1 MRHAGRGIGYLTLV
15 SLVAA
20 GAGIPRAMAQGLDGR
35 VTVRVADPTGG
46 GVPATVELLARSPE
60 FLATARADAEGSAV
74 FRRVPLGTYLVVVR
88 SPGFSTAERLVEITS
103 AVPELIEISLQV
115 APVEGSITVTSS
127 PPLFEPLRP
136 SQGTRAGREALDRA
150 MATGLGRSTIDVVT
164 TMPGWLLEANAVLHP
179 RGSEYDTQ
187 YVIDGMPLYDN
198 RSIAFAPAFENS
210 EFEAVSVLTAGIPAE
225 YGRRLGGV
233 IALDTRRNPGQ
244 GHYSS
249 VTLSSG
255 TYGTRIGSLT
265 QQYARRGTEFA
276 IGVQGGATDRYLDP
290 PSVENFTNRASSGGG
305 NLRFA
310 RDLTARDRFTAYA
323 RTNRTGFLVPN
334 DLVQQ
339 AAGQRQDRRTR
350 ETAGQIHYQRAVR
363 SSVLVSA
370 RAMVRDLASALWSN
384 KLATPVW
391 VRQGRGFREGAFVG
405 DVTYSGERHTVK
417 AGGDVRINWVRERFA
432 LADAGDFPAVDLD
445 FRDRRRSL
453 EASAFV
459 QDQIRFRNFSLS
471 AGLRLDRY
479 ELLVEDTAL
488 SPRLAA
494 SYFVP
499 GIALQVFASY
509 DRIFQPPPIENL
521 LLSSSATGLG
531 LDQVEGSLPVP
542 ASRAH
547 FFEVGVRKPLVD
559 AVRLEAKH
567 FWRSFR
573 NPIDD
578 DVFLNT
584 GLSFPITFD
593 SARIKG
599 TEARLELPASRGI
612 TAVLSYSNLL
622 GLTRSPVTGGLFIEG
637 GEAEELR
644 DVATEFPISQDQRN
658 TVAAM
663 VRFELHPRVWVA
675 AGTRYGSGLPIELE
689 DDDDDDDDEDG
700 DDGDGDDEEDSGTLE
715 QPIAQAILDQVNFAR
730 SRVRPNFSLD
740 FSIGTR
746 VWGRGARRSASVQ
759 LDVRNV
765 TDRLNVINFSGLFS
779 GTALAPGRQATV
791 QLRLRF

>member
-1 MRHAGRGIGYLTLV
+1 MRRVRRVLRHLWLV

-20 GAGIPRAMAQGLDGR
+20 AVYAQGMDGR
-35 VTVRVADPTGG
+35 VTVRISDPAGG
-46 GVPATVELLARSPE
+46 GVPATVELSARSPE
-60 FLATARADAEGSAV
+60 FFARSIADATGLAV
-74 FRRVPLGTYLVVVR
+74 FRRVPPGTYLVVIQA
-88 SPGFSTAERLVEITS
+88 PGFSPAERRVEISS
-103 AVPELIEISLQV
+103 AVPESIAVSLEV
-115 APVEGSITVTSS
+115 APVEGSVTVVSA

-136 SQGTRAGREALDRA
+136 SQGTRSGREALDRA
-150 MATGLGRSTIDVVT
+150 IATSLGRSTIDVVT

-187 YVIDGMPLYDN
+187 YVIDGMPLYEN

-210 EFEAVSVLTAGIPAE
+210 EFEAVTVLTAGIPAE

-244 GHYSS
+244 GHHASM
-249 VTLSSG
+249 TLASG
-255 TYGTRIGSLT
+255 SYGTRIGSFRH
-265 QQYARRGTEFA
+265 QFARRRTELA

-290 PSVENFTNRASSGGG
+290 PSVENFTNKASSGGG
-305 NLRFA
+305 NFRFA

-339 AAGQRQDRRTR
+339 AAGQRQDRRAR
-350 ETAGQIHYQRAVR
+350 ETAGQVHYQGAVR
-363 SSVLVSA
+363 SSVLVSV
-370 RAMVRDLASALWSN
+370 RAMVRELTSALWSN
-384 KLATPVW
+384 EQSTPVW
-391 VRQGRGFREGAFVG
+391 VQQARGFRDGAFMG
-405 DVTYSGERHTVK
+405 DVTFNGERHTVK
-417 AGGDVRINWVRERFA
+417 AGGDLRINWVRERFA
-432 LADAGDFPAVDLD
+432 LSESGVLPAVDLD

-459 QDQIRFRNFSLS
+459 QDQMRFRNFSLS
-471 AGLRLDRY
+471 AGMRLDRY
-479 ELLVEDTAL
+479 ELLVEDTAF
-488 SPRLAA
+488 SPRVAA
-494 SYFVP
+494 SYFIP
-499 GIALQVFASY
+499 RIDLQIYASY

-521 LLSSSATGLG
+521 LLSSSAPGLG

-547 FFEVGVRKPLVD
+547 FFEVGVRKPLLD
-559 AVRLEAKH
+559 TVRFEAKH

-584 GLSFPITFD
+584 GLSFPITFA

-599 TEARLELPASRGI
+599 TEARLELPAWRGI
-612 TAVLSYSNLL
+612 TAVASYSNQL
-622 GLTRSPVTGGLFIEG
+622 GLTRSPVTGGLFIAG

-663 VRFELHPRVWVA
+663 VRFEIHPRLWVA

-689 DDDDDDDDEDG
+689 DDDDDEDEDG
-700 DDGDGDDEEDSGTLE
+700 DDADDDDERSEAVE
-715 QPIAQAILDQVNFAR
+715 QPIARAILDQVNFAR

-740 FSIGTR
+740 FSIGAR
-746 VWGRGARRSASVQ
+746 VWNRGPLRSATIQ
-759 LDVRNV
+759 FDVRNV

-791 QLRLRF
+791 QLRVRF

>member
-1 MRHAGRGIGYLTLV
+1 MRRVRRVLRHLWLV

-20 GAGIPRAMAQGLDGR
+20 AVYAQGMDGR
-35 VTVRVADPTGG
+35 VTVRISDPAGG
-46 GVPATVELLARSPE
+46 GVPATVELSARSPE
-60 FLATARADAEGSAV
+60 FFARSIADATGLAV
-74 FRRVPLGTYLVVVR
+74 FRRVPPGTYLVVIQA
-88 SPGFSTAERLVEITS
+88 PGFSPAERRVEISS
-103 AVPELIEISLQV
+103 AVPESIAVSLEV
-115 APVEGSITVTSS
+115 APVEGSVTVVSA

-136 SQGTRAGREALDRA
+136 SQGTRSGREALDRA
-150 MATGLGRSTIDVVT
+150 IATSLGRSTIDVVT

-187 YVIDGMPLYDN
+187 YVIDGMPLYEN

-210 EFEAVSVLTAGIPAE
+210 EFEAVTVLTAGIPAE

-244 GHYSS
+244 GHHASM
-249 VTLSSG
+249 TLASG
-255 TYGTRIGSLT
+255 SYGTRIGSFRHQL
-265 QQYARRGTEFA
+265 ARRRTELA

-290 PSVENFTNRASSGGG
+290 PSVENFTNKASSGGG
-305 NLRFA
+305 NFRFA

-339 AAGQRQDRRTR
+339 AAGQRQDRRAR
-350 ETAGQIHYQRAVR
+350 ETAGQVHYQGAVR

-370 RAMVRDLASALWSN
+370 RAMVRELTSALWSN
-384 KLATPVW
+384 EQSTPVW
-391 VRQGRGFREGAFVG
+391 VQQARGFRDGAFMG
-405 DVTYSGERHTVK
+405 DVTFNGEHHTVK
-417 AGGDVRINWVRERFA
+417 AGGDLRINWVRERFA
-432 LADAGDFPAVDLD
+432 LSESGGLPAVDLD

-459 QDQIRFRNFSLS
+459 QDQMRFRNFSLS
-471 AGLRLDRY
+471 AGMRLDRY
-479 ELLVEDTAL
+479 ELLVEDTAF
-488 SPRLAA
+488 SPRIAA
-494 SYFVP
+494 SYFIP
-499 GIALQVFASY
+499 RIDLQIYASY

-521 LLSSSATGLG
+521 LLSSSAPGLG

-559 AVRLEAKH
+559 TVRFEAKH

-584 GLSFPITFD
+584 GLSFPITFA

-599 TEARLELPASRGI
+599 TEARLELPVWRGI
-612 TAVLSYSNLL
+612 TAVASYSNQL
-622 GLTRSPVTGGLFIEG
+622 GLTRSPVTGGLFIAG

-663 VRFELHPRVWVA
+663 VRFEIHPRLWVA

-689 DDDDDDDDEDG
+689 DDDDDDDEDEDEDG
-700 DDGDGDDEEDSGTLE
+700 DDADDDDERSEAVE
-715 QPIAQAILDQVNFAR
+715 QPIARAILDQVNFAR

-740 FSIGTR
+740 FSIGAR
-746 VWGRGARRSASVQ
+746 VWNRGPLRSATIQ
-759 LDVRNV
+759 FDVRNV

-779 GTALAPGRQATV
+779 GTALAPGRQATL
-791 QLRLRF
+791 QLRVRF

>member
-1 MRHAGRGIGYLTLV
+1 MRRVRRVLRHASLV

-20 GAGIPRAMAQGLDGR
+20 AVYAQGMDGR
-35 VTVRVADPTGG
+35 VTVQISDPTGG
-46 GVPATVELLARSPE
+46 GVPATVELSARSPE
-60 FLATARADAEGSAV
+60 FFARSLADAEGSAV
-74 FRRVPLGTYLVVVR
+74 FRRVPPGTYLVVIQA
-88 SPGFSTAERLVEITS
+88 PGFSPAERRVEVSS
-103 AVPELIEISLQV
+103 AVPERIAVSLEV
-115 APVEGSITVTSS
+115 AAVEGSVTVSSS

-136 SQGTRAGREALDRA
+136 SQGTRSGREALDRA
-150 MATGLGRSTIDVVT
+150 IATGLGRSTIDIVT

-187 YVIDGMPLYDN
+187 YVMDGMPLYEN

-210 EFEAVSVLTAGIPAE
+210 EFEAVTVLTAGIPAE

-244 GHYSS
+244 GHHASM
-249 VTLSSG
+249 TLASG
-255 TYGTRIGSLT
+255 SYGTRIGSFRH
-265 QQYARRGTEFA
+265 QFARRGTELA
-276 IGVQGGATDRYLDP
+276 VGVQGGATDRYLDP
-290 PSVENFTNRASSGGG
+290 PSVENFTNKASSGGG
-305 NLRFA
+305 NFRFA

-339 AAGQRQDRRTR
+339 EAGQRQDRRAQ
-350 ETAGQIHYQRAVR
+350 ETAGQIHYQGAVR

-370 RAMVRDLASALWSN
+370 RAMVRDLTSALWSN
-384 KLATPVW
+384 ERSTPVW
-391 VRQGRGFREGAFVG
+391 VQQGRGFREGVFMG
-405 DVTYSGERHTVK
+405 DVTFNGERHTVK
-417 AGGDVRINWVRERFA
+417 AGGDLRINWVRERFA
-432 LADAGDFPAVDLD
+432 LSESGGPSAVDLD

-471 AGLRLDRY
+471 AGMRLDRY
-479 ELLVEDTAL
+479 ELLVEDTAF
-488 SPRLAA
+488 SPRVAA
-494 SYFVP
+494 GYFIP
-499 GIALQVFASY
+499 RIDLQIYASY

-521 LLSSSATGLG
+521 LLSSSAPGLG

-542 ASRAH
+542 ASRAN

-559 AVRLEAKH
+559 TMRLEAKH

-584 GLSFPITFD
+584 GLSFPITFA
-593 SARIKG
+593 SARIRG
-599 TEARLELPASRGI
+599 TEARLELPAWRGV
-612 TAVLSYSNLL
+612 TAVASFSNQL
-622 GLTRSPVTGGLFIEG
+622 GLTQSPVTGGLFIEG

-644 DVATEFPISQDQRN
+644 NVATEFPISQDQRN

-663 VRFELHPRVWVA
+663 VRFEIHPRLWVA
-675 AGTRYGSGLPIELE
+675 VGTRYGSGLPIELE
-689 DDDDDDDDEDG
+689 DDDEDDDNDDHDEDEDG
-700 DDGDGDDEEDSGTLE
+700 DDGDDDDDRSGMGE
-715 QPIAQAILDQVNFAR
+715 QPIARAILDQVNFAR

-740 FSIGTR
+740 FSVGAR
-746 VWGRGARRSASVQ
+746 VWNRSPRRSATIQ
-759 LDVRNV
+759 FDVRNV

-791 QLRLRF
+791 QLRVRL

>member
-1 MRHAGRGIGYLTLV
+1 MHKNGRG
-15 SLVAA
+15 S
-20 GAGIPRAMAQGLDGR
+20 
-35 VTVRVADPTGG
+35 
-46 GVPATVELLARSPE
+46 
-60 FLATARADAEGSAV
+60 
-74 FRRVPLGTYLVVVR
+74 
-88 SPGFSTAERLVEITS
+88 FSKSVC
-103 AVPELIEISLQV
+103 
-115 APVEGSITVTSS
+115 SS
-127 PPLFEPLRP
+127 DL
-136 SQGTRAGREALDRA
+136 
-150 MATGLGRSTIDVVT
+150 
-164 TMPGWLLEANAVLHP
+164 
-179 RGSEYDTQ
+179 
-187 YVIDGMPLYDN
+187 
-198 RSIAFAPAFENS
+198 
-210 EFEAVSVLTAGIPAE
+210 
-225 YGRRLGGV
+225 
-233 IALDTRRNPGQ
+233 
-244 GHYSS
+244 
-249 VTLSSG
+249 
-255 TYGTRIGSLT
+255 
-265 QQYARRGTEFA
+265 
-276 IGVQGGATDRYLDP
+276 
-290 PSVENFTNRASSGGG
+290 GGG

-370 RAMVRDLASALWSN
+370 RAMVRELASALWSN

-521 LLSSSATGLG
+521 LLSSSANGLG

-675 AGTRYGSGLPIELE
+675 AGTRYGGGLPIELE

-700 DDGDGDDEEDSGTLE
+700 DDGDGEDEEDSGTLE